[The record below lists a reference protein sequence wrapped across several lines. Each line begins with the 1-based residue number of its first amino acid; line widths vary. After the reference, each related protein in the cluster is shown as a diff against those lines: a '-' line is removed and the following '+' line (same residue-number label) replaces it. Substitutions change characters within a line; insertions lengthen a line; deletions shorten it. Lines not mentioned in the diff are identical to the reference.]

1 VAELFGPYR
10 LQAVLGRGGMGEVWR
25 AYDTVRGRTVALK
38 RLPAALA
45 NDPDYRA
52 RFRRE
57 SELSARL
64 NEPHIIPIH
73 DFGEI
78 DGRLYLDMRLV
89 EGTDLA
95 AELARCGRFD
105 PARTVAVLV
114 QVAAA
119 LAAAHRAGLVHRD
132 IKPGN
137 VLLAHPNGTEGG
149 TEFVYVADFGI
160 ARTAG
165 GSGQTSLTATG
176 ATVGTVDYMAPERFV
191 HGLGDH
197 RVDIYALG
205 CLLYECLTGTR
216 PFPGEGVLAQMHAHI
231 HLPPPRPSE
240 HPGVPAGFDQVV
252 ACAMAKNPDNR
263 YPTASALAAAA
274 DAALHRRPVGRV
286 APTASTRVPAGA
298 ATSSANQ
305 PVAQAPPTQSPPT
318 YVPPSRGADAPATH
332 VPAAPAPTSDG
343 STETPVPGGRPHR
356 RRRLPMLVAAA
367 TVVLVIG
374 VAIVLTRGS
383 ASRTEPSAPTR
394 QTGEPVGQSGQT
406 GHTGPMRLTTA
417 ATIGVGAGPCG
428 MALSRDGRRGYVA
441 SATDGTLAVIDTAAA
456 RVIATITVGPGA
468 CQVVADP
475 NNDSRVYI
483 GNYQTNTITTVDP
496 TSSSVMSTL
505 RLDTPPYGLAMM
517 PYGSGLYTTAYRSNA
532 LTLVVP
538 ETGQTTATIPVGDY
552 PYGLAITHDGHRAY
566 VCNLKA
572 RTVSVVDTASHTVVA
587 SIGVGGK
594 PIAATVTPDDRHV
607 YVANNADNNASVI
620 DTASNTVT
628 ATVPT
633 GWEPKAVAA
642 SGDDRDVFVANYRA
656 NTVWVIDTA
665 SGTVAATSPVG
676 NGPLSVVVAPDSR
689 RAYVVNQGSNNVTAL
704 DVSFG

>member
-1 VAELFGPYR
+1 
-10 LQAVLGRGGMGEVWR
+10 MGEVWR
-25 AYDTVRGRTVALK
+25 AYDTVRGRAVALK

-89 EGTDLA
+89 EGIDLA
-95 AELARCGRFD
+95 AELTRCGRFD
-105 PARTVAVLV
+105 PARTVAVLM

-119 LAAAHRAGLVHRD
+119 LDAAHRAGLVHRD

-137 VLLAHPNGTEGG
+137 VLLSHASATEG

-197 RVDIYALG
+197 RVDVYALG

-216 PFPGEGVLAQMHAHI
+216 PFPGAGVLAQMHAHI

-240 HPGVPAGFDQVV
+240 HPGVLAGFDEVV
-252 ACAMAKNPDNR
+252 ACAMAKNPDDR
-263 YPTASALAAAA
+263 YPAAGSVATAA
-274 DAALHRRPVGRV
+274 DAALHGRPVGRV
-286 APTASTRVPAGA
+286 PPTARTRVSAGPATA
-298 ATSSANQ
+298 SANQ
-305 PVAQAPPTQSPPT
+305 PVVQAPST
-318 YVPPSRGADAPATH
+318 YVPPSPGADAPATH
-332 VPAAPAPTSDG
+332 VPAAPGSTSDR

-356 RRRLPMLVAAA
+356 RKRSPILVVAAA
-367 TVVLVIG
+367 TVVLVVG
-374 VAIVLTRGS
+374 VGVLLARGT
-383 ASRTEPSAPTR
+383 ASRTEPSAPGG
-394 QTGEPVGQSGQT
+394 QSGAPVGQSGQT
-406 GHTGPMRLTTA
+406 GHTGPMRLTA
-417 ATIGVGAGPCG
+417 SATIGVGAGPCG

-441 SATDGTLAVIDTAAA
+441 SATDGTLSVIDTTAA
-456 RVIATITVGPGA
+456 RVASSVAVGPGA

-475 NNDSRVYI
+475 NNDSRVYV
-483 GNYQTNTITTVDP
+483 GNYQTNTITVVDP
-496 TSSSVMSTL
+496 TSSSVVSTV
-505 RLDTPPYGLAMM
+505 RLDTPLYGLAMM
-517 PYGSGLYTTAYRSNA
+517 PYGGGLYTTAYRSNA

-538 ETGQTTATIPVGDY
+538 VTGQTTATIPVGDY

-572 RTVSVVDTASHTVVA
+572 RTVSVVDTASHTVLA
-587 SIGVGGK
+587 TIGVGGK
-594 PIAATVTPDDRHV
+594 PIAATVTPDDRQV
-607 YVANNADNNASVI
+607 YVANNADNTATVI
-620 DTASNTVT
+620 DTATNTVT
-628 ATVPT
+628 GTVPT
-633 GWEPKAVAA
+633 GWEPKAIAA

-656 NTVWVIDTA
+656 NTVWVIDTTSA
-665 SGTVAATSPVG
+665 TVAATSPVG
-676 NGPLSVVVAPDSR
+676 NGPLGVVVSPDSH
-689 RAYVVNQGSNNVTAL
+689 RAYVINQGSNSVTVL